1 MDWIAVSA
9 IAEIVG
15 AIAVVLT
22 LAYLATQVNHNTQAA
37 RRAAAA
43 EAVSA
48 VREANAHL
56 ADDPAAAAIYRTW
69 ESRGLHI
76 ERLCILRVGSTRKTG
91 I

>member
-22 LAYLATQVNHNTQAA
+22 LAYLATQVNHGTQAA

-43 EAVSA
+43 DGHNYLGRRLPACVHRLGYQLRP
-48 VREANAHL
+48 RERCDPVEQRYPGR
-56 ADDPAAAAIYRTW
+56 AD
-69 ESRGLHI
+69 SF
-76 ERLCILRVGSTRKTG
+76 
-91 I
+91 